1 MDVRGVRETL
11 FEDGK
16 LFTSNAHVHTDL
28 CCSLDGRRV
37 YSHNL
42 HTRVLSCPFAHC
54 DNLQGEGGGFF
65 FVWCWQS
72 VQECGTREDGRRQTG
87 EKHLVVKYGHKG
99 RCRQITEGG
108 VPEANT
114 KAFKNSHC
122 AHEGR
127 TGKLRGAFDFICQP
141 FLLECFFLK
150 VGVTRITKERTPG
163 FVPTLE

>member
-1 MDVRGVRETL
+1 MFVKRYLKTG
-11 FEDGK
+11 
-16 LFTSNAHVHTDL
+16 N
-28 CCSLDGRRV
+28 CSLPTPTFTPTFAAPWMGAVCIRIICTLVYFHVPSHTATTSRGR
-37 YSHNL
+37 
-42 HTRVLSCPFAHC
+42 
-54 DNLQGEGGGFF
+54 GGIF

-99 RCRQITEGG
+99 RCQQITEGG

>member
-1 MDVRGVRETL
+1 MSLRTL
-11 FEDGK
+11 
-16 LFTSNAHVHTDL
+16 
-28 CCSLDGRRV
+28 RQ
-37 YSHNL
+37 
-42 HTRVLSCPFAHC
+42 PP
-54 DNLQGEGGGFF
+54 GGGGGIF

-99 RCRQITEGG
+99 RCQQITEGG